1 MTRSRVLS
9 AVLGALILASAVAAG
24 PAAAQA
30 PGGDVFKGQAT
41 GTALQVQLPGQLVTV
56 GASVAA
62 ADSQPSASGE
72 GTGASLLAN
81 TALKSQVTGSG
92 TDAKDER
99 CGLPVSVAVLTA
111 VIGCGGATEA
121 VGGSTP
127 SAKGA
132 ARVAGANLNLAGL
145 NLAALVTQLGTTL
158 CPTVGTGGGAVPPAV
173 GGLLGGGP
181 LGNVGNGLTTNG
193 CNDLFAGLAA
203 GLPNTA
209 DVTLGRSAASVVTTP
224 DTVTAEGSSTGAT
237 ISVLDPPDNLAAL
250 RSAACTAPLLAIKVG
265 DSSAKAVV
273 NRTTGQGTPSAD
285 PALVRVDLCLFAF
298 DPPEVALTPD
308 QTITLLGGT
317 PAETTIQ
324 AASKRTF
331 TGSFGAEA
339 KAVELHALKGVAGG
353 LRASLA
359 TSTAI
364 VDSTRPQV
372 QATPPAL
379 GDLPRTGSEMPPW
392 TPVAAF
398 AMLAVAVLV
407 GRTVLKAR

>member
-1 MTRSRVLS
+1 MTRSRALS
-9 AVLGALILASAVAAG
+9 AVLGVLILASAAAAT

-41 GTALQVQLPGQLVTV
+41 GTALQVQLGGQLVTV
-56 GASVAA
+56 GGSVAS

-72 GTGASLLAN
+72 GTGISLLAN

-92 TDAKDER
+92 TDAKNEQ
-99 CGLPVSVAVLTA
+99 CGLPLNVAVLTA
-111 VIGCGGATEA
+111 VIGCGGPTKA

-127 SAKGA
+127 SANGA

-145 NLAALVTQLGTTL
+145 NLGPLVTQLGTTL
-158 CPTVGTGGGAVPPAV
+158 CPTVGTVGGTVPPAV

-181 LGNVGNGLTTNG
+181 LGNVGNGLTTTG
-193 CNDLFAGLAA
+193 CDDLFTALSTA
-203 GLPNTA
+203 LPNTA
-209 DVTLGRSAASVVTTP
+209 DVTLGRSAASVVTTS

-237 ISVLDPPDNLAAL
+237 ISVLDPPDDLPAL
-250 RSAACTAPLLAIKVG
+250 DSAACTAPLLTIKVG
-265 DSSAKAVV
+265 DSSARAVI
-273 NRTTGQGTPSAD
+273 NRSTGQGTPSAD

-331 TGSFGAEA
+331 TGSVGAEA
-339 KAVELHALKGVAGG
+339 KAVEQIG
-353 LRASLA
+353 RAH
-359 TSTAI
+359 
-364 VDSTRPQV
+364 V
-372 QATPPAL
+372 
-379 GDLPRTGSEMPPW
+379 
-392 TPVAAF
+392 
-398 AMLAVAVLV
+398 
-407 GRTVLKAR
+407 